1 MESGNACHSLCGP
14 MLMGDLCIPPT
25 SPPLPRGQST
35 FILDPETLLSGSV
48 AVPGGVGIVGRRSR
62 LTEGPSGWSSG
73 GLGGQK
79 DSDIQMEDVCAP
91 EGARGFLVLDI
102 QGLVLSMRSGRRT
115 RLFLW
120 TLDGEE
126 HLTK

>member
-1 MESGNACHSLCGP
+1 
-14 MLMGDLCIPPT
+14 MGDQT
-25 SPPLPRGQST
+25 
-35 FILDPETLLSGSV
+35 
-48 AVPGGVGIVGRRSR
+48 GR
-62 LTEGPSGWSSG
+62 
-73 GLGGQK
+73 LGGQK

-91 EGARGFLVLDI
+91 EEARGFLVLDI